1 MTQRRNFLTL
11 AAGASLAA
19 ATGVARAATGQH
31 AHATSGSAGK
41 AQSGAK
47 KTYVLAHGSWHGGWC
62 WRPVADRLRAAGHD
76 VYAPSYTGM
85 GDRAHLINKGITI
98 DTFIEDLVQV
108 IETEELKDVILVGH
122 SFGGIPITG
131 VADRIPERIAHLVYF
146 DSIVLESGQ
155 TAFSNYPKA
164 DADARIAA
172 ASAATGGLAVP
183 VPNPIPAAWGFKEG
197 TPDYEWVKRRL
208 TPHPLASYTTPLQLK
223 HAVGNGRPRTYI
235 HCTTPEL
242 PVLEDS
248 RKLVKSQAG
257 WHWVDIAAPHEAH
270 ITHPDLLTK
279 VLLSV

>member
-1 MTQRRNFLTL
+1 MTLRRNFLSM
-11 AAGASLAA
+11 AAGATFAV
-19 ATGVARAATGQH
+19 ATGAAHAATGQS
-31 AHATSGSAGK
+31 ASSSSSATPARGGK
-41 AQSGAK
+41 R
-47 KTYVLAHGSWHGGWC
+47 TYVLAHGSWHGGWC
-62 WRPVADRLRAAGHD
+62 WRPVAERLRQAGHD
-76 VYAPSYTGM
+76 VFAPSYTGM

-98 DTFIEDLVQV
+98 DTFIDDLVAV
-108 IETEELKDVILVGH
+108 IETEELTDVILVGH

-131 VADRIPERIAHLVYF
+131 VADRIPDRIAHLVYF

-183 VPNPIPAAWGFKEG
+183 VPTPLPAAWGFNVG
-197 TPDYEWVKRRL
+197 TPDHDWVTRRL

-223 HAVGNGRPRTYI
+223 HPVGNGRPRTYI
-235 HCTTPEL
+235 HCTSPEL

-248 RKLVKSQAG
+248 RKLVKSQKG
-257 WHWVDIAAPHEAH
+257 WNWVDIAAPHEAH

-279 VLLSV
+279 VLLAV